1 VKRSAHRFRFR
12 LLPYLVFFLLM
23 PATLLAQEKKL
34 LRVVFVSLSW
44 NSEIPVRVAL
54 ARGIFKAQGLQI
66 EPIFI
71 RGGPAAIAAL
81 VSGEVDFASIGGAQ
95 AVIRSK
101 ARGLDVSIIGSI
113 SNQTNY
119 VRVRR
124 KDLSKE
130 AQHRSEQ
137 GRHSARGRQY
147 DHARGCTGE
156 GARGRGAVLA

>member
-1 VKRSAHRFRFR
+1 MRRSPARFRLRFR
-12 LLPYLVFFLLM
+12 LLPYLVFFLLV

-71 RGGPAAIAAL
+71 RGGPAAMAAL

-95 AVIRSK
+95 AVIRGK
-101 ARGLDVSIIGSI
+101 ARGLDLSIIRLDFQ
-113 SNQTNY
+113 SNQL
-119 VRVRR
+119 RP
-124 KDLSKE
+124 
-130 AQHRSEQ
+130 A
-137 GRHSARGRQY
+137 G
-147 DHARGCTGE
+147 
-156 GARGRGAVLA
+156 